1 MVLDHIGRKFLSDKI
16 IEAKIREYLE
26 KELSNVLI
34 SDIKIQKLPLETRIT
49 LIVFDPR
56 RRLTRK
62 DDVIK
67 RIAADISKNF
77 NIENPVINIYS
88 VGNPWLD
95 SSIVARKIAHGLQLG
110 KPIRRILYQT
120 LYRIRDEGAI
130 GAEIIIK
137 GKLGARGAKA
147 RKIKASFGF
156 VPKAGYVTRYVDYY
170 QHQVVLKAGIIG
182 VTVAITPP
190 ESLKYLRP
198 EEKEE
203 AKRGIEVKEGEGEG
217 AQRKE

>member
-1 MVLDHIGRKFLSDKI
+1 MLDQIKRKFLSDKI
-16 IEAKIREYLE
+16 IETKIRAFLE

-34 SDIKIQKLPLETRIT
+34 SNIKIQKLPLETRIT
-49 LIVFDPR
+49 LIVSDPR

-62 DDVIK
+62 SDVIK
-67 RIAADISKNF
+67 RIAEKISKNF

-95 SSIVARKIAHGLQLG
+95 SSIVARRISYGLQMG
-110 KPIRRILYQT
+110 RPIRRVLYQT

-130 GAEIIIK
+130 GAEIVIK

-156 VPKAGYVTRYVDYY
+156 VPKAGYVRKYVNFY
-170 QHQVVLKAGIIG
+170 QHQAVMKSGIIG
-182 VTVAITPP
+182 ITVAITPP
-190 ESLKYLRP
+190 ESLKYLKP

-203 AKRGIEVKEGEGEG
+203 AKKDIEVKEHEGEG
-217 AQRKE
+217 A

>member
-1 MVLDHIGRKFLSDKI
+1 MLDHVKRKFLSDKI

-26 KELSNVLI
+26 KVLSNVLI
-34 SDIKIQKLPLETRIT
+34 SDIKIQKLPLETRVT
-49 LIVFDPR
+49 LIVFDPKR
-56 RRLTRK
+56 KLTRR

-67 RIAADISKNF
+67 SIAKQISENF

-95 SSIVARKIAHGLQLG
+95 SSVVARRIGYALQIG
-110 KPIRRILYQT
+110 RPIRRVLYST

-130 GAEIIIK
+130 GGEIVIK

-147 RKIKASFGF
+147 RKIKARFGF
-156 VPKAGYVTRYVDYY
+156 VPKAGYVTRYVDKFQY
-170 QHQVVLKAGIIG
+170 QALTKSGVIG
-182 VTVAITPP
+182 VTVMITPP
-190 ESLKYLRP
+190 ESLKYLKP

-203 AKRGIEVKEGEGEG
+203 TKKDVEVKEVEGEG
-217 AQRKE
+217 A